1 MLLFGASIYYSLII
15 SNGKVDLNTFELIY
29 DTDPRFVL
37 SYQLYIQRV
46 LNTLIGGSLMR
57 FSAPSFCVIISGII
71 TTRDWKD
78 NLYEI
83 ERAGGVSPTKYFVG
97 KFSSVLFFSTLL
109 SLFASFVAFHTYIL
123 TRGGVPSISSP
134 LFYVFDSTIR
144 VLRVFFMAVF
154 PGILIFVSAVFF
166 ASSITHSGFGG
177 SIFGFVIV
185 LFKFLAEFY
194 ISGKLPAFYHDYIS
208 PTPVKLYQYWTYYDT
223 EWFFEKEIHNPFTI
237 VQMITS
243 LGCLYLIAAVFVAIS
258 YLCIKQRKT

>member
-1 MLLFGASIYYSLII
+1 MISKIFKSTLKTIIRSPLTWGGIVLLFGASIYYSLII

-97 KFSSVLFFSTLL
+97 KFSSVLFF
-109 SLFASFVAFHTYIL
+109 FIC
-123 TRGGVPSISSP
+123 
-134 LFYVFDSTIR
+134 
-144 VLRVFFMAVF
+144 
-154 PGILIFVSAVFF
+154 
-166 ASSITHSGFGG
+166 
-177 SIFGFVIV
+177 
-185 LFKFLAEFY
+185 E
-194 ISGKLPAFYHDYIS
+194 
-208 PTPVKLYQYWTYYDT
+208 
-223 EWFFEKEIHNPFTI
+223 
-237 VQMITS
+237 
-243 LGCLYLIAAVFVAIS
+243 
-258 YLCIKQRKT
+258 